1 MLVCVLYNI
10 QTHIYVS
17 NKHAQTS
24 REEAKKQVDSV
35 NDESEKQS
43 GSVVFSPLTC
53 WVGFPSFFSYLSF
66 GFILC
71 ARVFCLHMCL
81 CMRHTQCSQRTEED
95 IRSPGAGVTASCEA
109 SGC

>member
-17 NKHAQTS
+17 NKHAKTS

-43 GSVVFSPLTC
+43 VVLWCFL
-53 WVGFPSFFSYLSF
+53 
-66 GFILC
+66 
-71 ARVFCLHMCL
+71 R
-81 CMRHTQCSQRTEED
+81 
-95 IRSPGAGVTASCEA
+95 
-109 SGC
+109 